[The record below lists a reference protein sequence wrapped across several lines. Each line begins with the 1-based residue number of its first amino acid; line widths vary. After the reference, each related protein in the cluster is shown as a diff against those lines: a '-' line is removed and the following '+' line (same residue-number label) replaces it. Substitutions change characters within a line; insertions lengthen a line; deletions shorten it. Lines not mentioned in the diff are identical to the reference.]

1 MYIHSKFTGGLGA
14 PSGVGLCHQRTT
26 ASCRSMNPQSSILSL
41 WNMIKRFCRLHGILM
56 KMLLLWRVWTICL
69 CILWIAELFLPP
81 VFEYNWFVYSTM
93 SWVTL
98 AVLLEYNLFVY
109 VNHRV
114 ARFLWCHL
122 FIPAGFNTIFVILWI
137 AEVWWCR
144 YEHVFM
150 YALLL
155 LIMSMCHHHCQG
167 GEVSAY
173 ISW

>member
-1 MYIHSKFTGGLGA
+1 
-14 PSGVGLCHQRTT
+14 
-26 ASCRSMNPQSSILSL
+26 
-41 WNMIKRFCRLHGILM
+41 LHGILM

-155 LIMSMCHHHCQG
+155 LIMSMCV
-167 GEVSAY
+167 EVPTWQVPTLDVVINDHY
-173 ISW
+173 FVIYCYYPPKCDYLFLF